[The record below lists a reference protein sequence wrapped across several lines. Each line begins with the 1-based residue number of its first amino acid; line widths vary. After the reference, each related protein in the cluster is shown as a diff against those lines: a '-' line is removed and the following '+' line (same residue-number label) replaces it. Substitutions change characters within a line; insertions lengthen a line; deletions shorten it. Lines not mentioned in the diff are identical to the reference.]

1 MSRFLTSNLI
11 ESSTNINL
19 DFSNAQQTSYL
30 VNKYNSLYVQKPT
43 ITTVT
48 HPTTGSVSS
57 GDTVANLQGCTY
69 TSDAYAT
76 VSDGTLVGSQWQLS
90 LFANFSTVLWDMR
103 LVANTLSTLYTSV
116 TFNEA
121 AFNNG
126 VLPTGTTQYNVRV
139 RYINSLGFVS
149 EFSPIF
155 TLNI

>member
-116 TFNEA
+116 TFN
-121 AFNNG
+121 
-126 VLPTGTTQYNVRV
+126 
-139 RYINSLGFVS
+139 
-149 EFSPIF
+149 
-155 TLNI
+155 

>member
-1 MSRFLTSNLI
+1 MSRLLRTNLLQ
-11 ESSTNINL
+11 ESINVNL

-69 TSDAYAT
+69 TSDTYT
-76 VSDGTLVGSQWQLS
+76 SVSDGTLVAANWQLS
-90 LFANFSTVLWDMR
+90 LFSDFSSVLWDYIAY
-103 LVANTLSTLYTSV
+103 VSSGNATSNV
-116 TFNEA
+116 TFNQA

-126 VLPTGTTQYNVRV
+126 NLPVGTTQYNVRV

-149 EFSPIF
+149 EFSQIF
-155 TLNI
+155 TINI